1 MIHDCLPHQVR
12 LEEYQQRGPSF
23 EAVNERQVL
32 TPLGRQQ
39 AALAGERLAAMLQP
53 VLQAAGREGDVR
65 LHVSTLTRAIETA
78 DIIAARLPASV
89 QRVAPD
95 SNLSEG
101 CPPAHDLP
109 TGWAEADAVH
119 YEGARLE
126 AAFRKL
132 FYRGLPREQEALAA
146 ALQSA
151 PLVTPAVAVAPTTAP
166 TTACPAARV
175 PSKHEYEI
183 VVCHMNV
190 IRFFVLRA
198 LQLPPE
204 CWLRM
209 GGFNGS
215 ITHLRI
221 VTDGRVCLDAFGD
234 AGHLSL
240 AETTFGSSRGWE

>member
-1 MIHDCLPHQVR
+1 M
-12 LEEYQQRGPSF
+12 
-23 EAVNERQVL
+23 
-32 TPLGRQQ
+32 
-39 AALAGERLAAMLQP
+39 
-53 VLQAAGREGDVR
+53 
-65 LHVSTLTRAIETA
+65 
-78 DIIAARLPASV
+78 
-89 QRVAPD
+89 
-95 SNLSEG
+95 
-101 CPPAHDLP
+101 P

-132 FYRGLPREQEALAA
+132 FYRGLPRKQEALAA
-146 ALQSA
+146 ALAQDAQQDAQSA
-151 PLVTPAVAVAPTTAP
+151 PMATPAVAAGPTTAP
-166 TTACPAARV
+166 TTTSTTRV

>member
-1 MIHDCLPHQVR
+1 M
-12 LEEYQQRGPSF
+12 
-23 EAVNERQVL
+23 A
-32 TPLGRQQ
+32 
-39 AALAGERLAAMLQP
+39 
-53 VLQAAGREGDVR
+53 
-65 LHVSTLTRAIETA
+65 
-78 DIIAARLPASV
+78 
-89 QRVAPD
+89 
-95 SNLSEG
+95 
-101 CPPAHDLP
+101 
-109 TGWAEADAVH
+109 
-119 YEGARLE
+119 
-126 AAFRKL
+126 
-132 FYRGLPREQEALAA
+132 
-146 ALQSA
+146 
-151 PLVTPAVAVAPTTAP
+151 TPAVAAAPTTAP
-166 TTACPAARV
+166 TTASTTTTAAAAARC
-175 PSKHEYEI
+175 PSKHEYAI